1 MTSLSDLVCRR
12 TLRLTPYSLDLPPYS
27 ALHQYCPLCST
38 RTGEMRKPTWS
49 SNKVRDCELVSD
61 LVCVMC
67 LTCHYSIIL
76 PSICRPI
83 SQVRLCSVLTP
94 RYNYYNGGVSEL
106 GKNSPCLGQDVIN
119 DVLPWDCTSCICYQY
134 WRGPAQTGS
143 DWRPPPGV
151 SACRG
156 APLSRTAR
164 TAGNQNLQQTN
175 VITLT

>member
-1 MTSLSDLVCRR
+1 
-12 TLRLTPYSLDLPPYS
+12 
-27 ALHQYCPLCST
+27 
-38 RTGEMRKPTWS
+38 
-49 SNKVRDCELVSD
+49 
-61 LVCVMC
+61 MC

-175 VITLT
+175 VITLTLYWHQTVIRLSSDYCSTWVGQQVDLVEDIDMNARGRVYGLEVLCPIKAAHVGTWTL